1 MLSIGRAIQ
10 PCFSDCSMYS
20 LNSAWYH
27 IRGCILLCDAAMF
40 RPIPEATLFRRIPY
54 RLIAS
59 VLLILALVVSVILL
73 FSLEQEKLLLQGF
86 TQGKTVPTELF
97 PALWQSRSDLIVVTL
112 LVFLVSGIGIA
123 AVITFLHYDST
134 RSTLEEVKG
143 LARNI
148 LQSIPTGIL
157 TLNRSGVLTAV
168 NPMAEAVL
176 KRPSAELLGHSYESV
191 FSEGETIRSVLDGA
205 LRSHRHVSQQDLPY
219 ESQDRTPHTI
229 RVSTAEL
236 TGDDGQPAG
245 VILQAQDVTQWLAL
259 EQRVRVADK
268 LAALHTLSAGVA
280 HELRNPLS
288 AMDLNLHLL
297 EEELQ
302 EEKSLGLRATHY
314 MQVLN
319 AECRRLSVILDNF
332 MKFARPGSIGLHEL
346 DVQKVIGHIMALMQF
361 EAEEHKVQFEQRV
374 EEGLPSV
381 LGDETQ
387 ISQVLVNIVV
397 NAFYAMPDGGLCRI
411 VASERKTDTQHWVE
425 IAVTDTGV
433 GIRKEDLSRLFEPFY
448 TTKSSGT
455 GLGLAIAYRIMQDH
469 GGTIQVSSIP
479 RSGTTVVVQLPVAV
493 GQPQKVA
500 VES

>member
-1 MLSIGRAIQ
+1 
-10 PCFSDCSMYS
+10 
-20 LNSAWYH
+20 
-27 IRGCILLCDAAMF
+27 MF

-86 TQGKTVPTELF
+86 TQDKTVPTELF
-97 PALWQSRSDLIVVTL
+97 PVLWQSRSDLIVVTI
-112 LVFLVSGIGIA
+112 LVFLVSAIGIA

-157 TLNRSGVLTAV
+157 TLNSSGVITAV
-168 NPMAEAVL
+168 NPTAEAVL
-176 KRPSAELLGHSYESV
+176 KRLSTELLGHSYESV
-191 FSEGETIRSVLDGA
+191 FSEGETIRNVLDGA
-205 LRSHRHVSQQDLPY
+205 LRFHRHVSQQDLPY
-219 ESQDRTPHTI
+219 ESQDSTPHTI

-245 VILQAQDVTQWLAL
+245 VILQAQDMTEWLAL
-259 EQRVRVADK
+259 EQRVRVAEK
-268 LAALHTLSAGVA
+268 LTALHTLSAGVA

-297 EEELQ
+297 EEELKEQ
-302 EEKSLGLRATHY
+302 GSLGRQASHY
-314 MQVLN
+314 MHVLN

-346 DVQKVIGHIMALMQF
+346 DVPNMIDHIMALMQF
-361 EAEEHKVQFEQRV
+361 EAEERKVQLEQRV
-374 EEGLPSV
+374 AEGLPPV
-381 LGDETQ
+381 FGDETQ

-397 NAFYAMPDGGLCRI
+397 NAFHAMPAGGLCRI
-411 VASERKTDTQHWVE
+411 VAGEQETDNRRWVE
-425 IAVTDTGV
+425 ISVTDTGV
-433 GIRKEDLSRLFEPFY
+433 GIKKEDLSRLFEPFY

-469 GGTIQVSSIP
+469 GGTIQVSSVP
-479 RSGTTVVVQLPVAV
+479 RGGTTVVVQLPVAV